1 MGKGA
6 LDYDD
11 PHALGTVGLQSRDYA
26 LAGFEDADVVITVG
40 YDLVEHAPSNWNP
53 KRDKKIV
60 CIDSV
65 PSEVDEHFITE
76 VDLVGD
82 LYHILSRLTEELRAR
97 AARPRRRS
105 RLDDI
110 VLGRF
115 EAGQG
120 RRRVP
125 DAAAARAVG
134 DPQGARPPRHADLR
148 RRAAQA
154 VDRAHVPGARAQ
166 HGADR
171 QRPGGDGHR
180 AADGDRGQARASRTA
195 TS

>member
-1 MGKGA
+1 M
-6 LDYDD
+6 
-11 PHALGTVGLQSRDYA
+11 
-26 LAGFEDADVVITVG
+26 ITVG

-53 KRDKKIV
+53 KRDKRIV

-65 PSEVDEHFITE
+65 PPEVDEHFVTE

-82 LYHILSRLTEELRAR
+82 LYHILSRLTEELRHA
-97 AARPRRRS
+97 PRTTTARS

-134 DPQGARPPRHADLR
+134 DPQGAR
-148 RRAAQA
+148 
-154 VDRAHVPGARAQ
+154 AR
-166 HGADR
+166 
-171 QRPGGDGHR
+171 
-180 AADGDRGQARASRTA
+180 T
-195 TS
+195 TC